1 MFVQLDDVNGRSNR
15 GVGGGLGIGLALVRH
30 LVQLHGGNVEALQ
43 RGPRPRSEF
52 VVRLPGDGLRLRG
65 RGSRKR
71 PRPARASVERRILVV
86 DDLPDNA
93 ASLTVLLRRLGHRVE
108 TAFSGRD
115 ALALAD
121 QFRPQIMLLDIGM
134 PDLDGFEVCRR
145 VRKEDWGKAMFIVA
159 LSGWG
164 QE

>member
-1 MFVQLDDVNGRSNR
+1 LPVTISESATRLAEAAAAARSC
-15 GVGGGLGIGLALVRH
+15 
-30 LVQLHGGNVEALQ
+30 
-43 RGPRPRSEF
+43 
-52 VVRLPGDGLRLRG
+52 
-65 RGSRKR
+65 
-71 PRPARASVERRILVV
+71 VERRILVV

-108 TAFSGRD
+108 TAFSGLD
-115 ALALAD
+115 ALALAA

-145 VRKEDWGKAMFIVA
+145 VRKQDWGKGIFVVA

-164 QE
+164 QESDRRNASEAGFNAHLVKPLDFALLESLLVDLDAKLVDLQAN